1 MNNKVDCS
9 LRQRYVFFALVAR
22 IIFKKYAIRVILLGF
37 FGEIGAISA
46 EEVPKG
52 RRTTPH
58 PKLMDKWESEHQ
70 FTDFINYDALRPWR
84 VFTGLR
90 NELNY
95 AVMADGTVRLLG
107 NLKKPMTVEE
117 VYAAKNA

>member
-1 MNNKVDCS
+1 M
-9 LRQRYVFFALVAR
+9 LTLQQRNITLH
-22 IIFKKYAIRVILLGF
+22 IM
-37 FGEIGAISA
+37 S
-46 EEVPKG
+46 
-52 RRTTPH
+52 
-58 PKLMDKWESEHQ
+58 
-70 FTDFINYDALRPWR
+70 N
-84 VFTGLR
+84 FTGLR

>member
-1 MNNKVDCS
+1 MWWSEKC
-9 LRQRYVFFALVAR
+9 LLTLQQRNITLH
-22 IIFKKYAIRVILLGF
+22 IM
-37 FGEIGAISA
+37 S
-46 EEVPKG
+46 
-52 RRTTPH
+52 
-58 PKLMDKWESEHQ
+58 D
-70 FTDFINYDALRPWR
+70 
-84 VFTGLR
+84 FTGLR